1 VTIVGFILT
10 VFAIYSWTLKHN
22 PRLLVI
28 AALMATVSAMGL
40 YVVLSESGSSSGSV
54 SD

>member
-1 VTIVGFILT
+1 